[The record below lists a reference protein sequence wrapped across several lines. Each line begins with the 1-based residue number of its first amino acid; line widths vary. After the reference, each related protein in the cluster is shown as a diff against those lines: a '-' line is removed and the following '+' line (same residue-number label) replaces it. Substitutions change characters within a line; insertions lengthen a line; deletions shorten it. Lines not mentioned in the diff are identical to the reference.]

1 MRKMLA
7 IWLLVPFIGI
17 SQVKNV
23 MNTTRIFPKQEK
35 IAEFE
40 KALAAH
46 AQKYHTG
53 DWKWRVWY
61 IESGPEAGGYMV
73 TEGPNSW
80 ELLDGRK
87 DLSPE
92 HTADWTKNVAPLTQD
107 RGDASYAEF
116 QEDLSTV
123 QLTDYADKILM
134 NHMIAKP
141 GRISAVADL
150 IKKMKNAWQA
160 GGQSV
165 AVYLSVASGDPG
177 YVTVT
182 RLKAGLKEMAE
193 GYRKPLK
200 DLYNTANGDG
210 SFDMFL
216 KDYSDAVE
224 KRWSELLVLRAD
236 LGSK

>member
-7 IWLLVPFIGI
+7 IWLLVPFIGL

-92 HTADWTKNVAPLTQD
+92 HTADWAKNVAPLTQD

-141 GRISAVADL
+141 GRISAVSDL

-182 RLKAGLKEMAE
+182 RLKAGLKEMAAD
-193 GYRKPLK
+193 YRKPLK

-210 SFDMFL
+210 SFDVFL

-224 KRWSELLVLRAD
+224 KRWSELLVSRAD
-236 LGSK
+236 LSSK

>member
-92 HTADWTKNVAPLTQD
+92 HTADWAKNVAPLTQD

-141 GRISAVADL
+141 GRISAVSDL

-182 RLKAGLKEMAE
+182 RLKAGLKEMAA

>member
-1 MRKMLA
+1 MLA

-92 HTADWTKNVAPLTQD
+92 HTADWAKNVAPLTQD

-141 GRISAVADL
+141 GRISAVSDL

-182 RLKAGLKEMAE
+182 RLKAGLKEMAA

>member
-7 IWLLVPFIGI
+7 IWLLVPFIGL

-92 HTADWTKNVAPLTQD
+92 HTADWAKNVAPLTQD
-107 RGDASYAEF
+107 RGYASYAEF

-141 GRISAVADL
+141 GRINAVSDL

-182 RLKAGLKEMAE
+182 RLKAGLKEMAAD
-193 GYRKPLK
+193 YRKPLK

-210 SFDMFL
+210 SFDVFL

-224 KRWSELLVLRAD
+224 KRWSELLVSRAD
-236 LGSK
+236 LSSK

>member
-1 MRKMLA
+1 MLA